1 MTNREAGQNLIK
13 EAEEY
18 FGEVERAFLRGS
30 WNIVVRK
37 SQEVVELA
45 QKGILKILAIEYPK
59 VHDPSDFFL
68 KILEKRGISMNMND
82 SIRVARIS
90 AELSEKR
97 APAFYFEKN
106 YGPSDAQEAK
116 EGAEFVLKIV
126 KDILDKIPPVD
137 NSHPPKSIL

>member
-13 EAEEY
+13 EAQEY

-45 QKGILKILAIEYPK
+45 QKGILKILGIEYPK
-59 VHDPSDFFL
+59 VHDPSAFFL
-68 KILEKRGISMNMND
+68 KILEKRGISINMDN
-82 SIRVARIS
+82 SIKVARIS

-106 YGPSDAQEAK
+106 YGPPDAKEAK

-126 KDILDKIPPVD
+126 KDILDKIPPAN
-137 NSHPPKSIL
+137 NSQPS